1 MDSSGNDGVW
11 EEFRRHDQ
19 RLSANHDSLAIQRTQ
34 LAQHSTKIEVI
45 TAELRETRSDI
56 AEMSVKLASN
66 SKAFYTAA
74 VAMGGMM
81 LSICGLIG
89 ILLSN
94 GA

>member
-1 MDSSGNDGVW
+1 MDSQGNDGVW

-19 RLSANHDSLAIQRTQ
+19 RLTANHDSLAIQRTQ

-56 AEMSVKLASN
+56 GEMSERLASN

-74 VAMGGMM
+74 ITMGTMM
-81 LSICGLIG
+81 LSVCGLIAV
-89 ILLSN
+89 LLTN
-94 GA
+94 HP